1 VDDVLVYKGNL
12 KACPPKEAFS
22 VKNRKTSRSSSSN
35 AGGSGGGVSGMMSA
49 EEEEFWWVQDMTGG
63 QGGYMD
69 LSQSILFTNDPM
81 IISKEVCALCG
92 TEVYSCA
99 CCAVLAVI

>member
-12 KACPPKEAFS
+12 KACPPKEVFS

-35 AGGSGGGVSGMMSA
+35 NSGSGGGVSGMMSA
-49 EEEEFWWVQDMTGG
+49 EEEFWWVQDMTGG

-81 IISKEVCALCG
+81 IISKEVCVLCG
-92 TEVYSCA
+92 TEMCS
-99 CCAVLAVI
+99 LL